1 MKTKTI
7 DIQAKHWFDK
17 VNGNS
22 YFCGTVTLNYGMK
35 NEETFLMPFQYGYGE
50 IDHEAK
56 AILTKFNKISLFPK
70 YESLYSYCKRENIIL
85 RRNFQRNC
93 LKRELRQIESDYNR
107 SIELVKETKN
117 SSTYTLKSN

>member
-35 NEETFLMPFQYGYGE
+35 NEKTFLMPFQNGCGYE
-50 IDHEAK
+50 QQAK
-56 AILTKFNKISLFPK
+56 EILTELNIISSDWWL
-70 YESLYSYCKRENIIL
+70 SLYSFCKENKIIL
-85 RRNFQRNC
+85 RQSLQENC
-93 LKRELRQIESDYNR
+93 LQRELTQIEKDYNR
-107 SIELVKETKN
+107 NLETKV
-117 SSTYTLKSN
+117 